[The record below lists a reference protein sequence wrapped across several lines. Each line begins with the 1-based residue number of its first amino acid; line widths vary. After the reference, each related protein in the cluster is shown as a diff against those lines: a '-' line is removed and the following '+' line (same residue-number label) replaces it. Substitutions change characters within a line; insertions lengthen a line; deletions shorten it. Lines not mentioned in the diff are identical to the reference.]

1 MPLAVQKIEN
11 GTVID
16 HIPAGTGNRVLHLLS
31 SHYPISKMAA
41 LIMNAP
47 SKKYGKKDIVKIEGV
62 FLDEKTANRIAL
74 IAPNATLNIIRAGK
88 LSDKHPVE
96 MPQSISGIAACPN
109 PKCISNAEHAGT
121 VFIRAKAGLLRCR
134 HCERLFR
141 PEELA

>member
-16 HIPAGTGNRVLHLLS
+16 HIPAGAGNRVLALLS

-47 SKKYGKKDIVKIEGV
+47 SKKYGTKDIVKIEGV

-74 IAPNATLNIIRAGK
+74 ISPNATLNIIKSGK
-88 LSDKHPVE
+88 LSDKHHVE
-96 MPQSISGIAACPN
+96 MPSAIAGIAACPN
-109 PKCISNAEHAGT
+109 PKCISNTERSGT
-121 VFIRAKAGLLRCR
+121 IFVRAKGALLRCS
-134 HCERLFR
+134 HCERLFK